1 MAMNEDTNTGLRAL
15 HDDAE
20 IGLRSVQVNARLSGL
35 VAQVAVRQVYR
46 NWSDRNV
53 ECVYTFPLGWQSVL
67 LGMRVE
73 LNGKRL
79 AGTVK
84 PKRVAEADYERA
96 IDSGDLP
103 VMLERS
109 GKDLYTANIG
119 NLQPGDEVVIELD
132 YAQVLQ
138 LEDGAVRWR
147 LPTTIAPRYGDSAE
161 AGLRPHQDPG
171 YDGQAEHRLFVNLT
185 LAAPLSAGTVHSPTH
200 DIRQQHVGDECHVRL
215 EGNAWLDRDFVLL
228 VDRVGDMNFAV
239 AAPDPTRPGEATMLV
254 GSVWR
259 PKTPP
264 RRRPVALKVLVD
276 CSGSMQGDSITQA
289 RDCLHWLFG
298 QLNSE
303 DQASFTRFGDHVQH
317 KHGEMQ
323 PCGLLYRQSLKS
335 AARRLQAD
343 LGGTQLEAALQATLA
358 IGSYNPKESPDAAIL
373 LITDGHV
380 WAIENTVATVRQAG
394 QRIYAVGV
402 GSAPANSLLQDLAEV
417 SGGACEIVSPG
428 DNMQQAVERLL
439 QHLRQSQAAQHDVK
453 TTAKILWDTASHR
466 HARPG
471 QGICTWAQIQNPQS
485 PEPLQVV
492 HALQPG
498 GTPTRTEVH
507 WDEQLQLP
515 RIAAALRLRDLSDA
529 KAREALALQY
539 QLVSDETNLILVHE
553 RAEADQAEDLPELVQ
568 VRPMLAAGW
577 GGNGTVVK
585 AQQVE
590 VREHREVV
598 FSDIR
603 YMRSAPSTAAES
615 SMNVAAVWRTSRS
628 QAAARTDGMASA
640 GMDDIEIPAFLR
652 KSTDSGDTAPPP
664 PPAQRKPEQTAAPEW
679 PMPSQNP
686 QTGPETLAKVLQT
699 PMRADHPV
707 LLLVHD
713 FNRTA
718 LLHTQFR
725 SALAEV
731 LRHNPAGY
739 LQWLVT
745 RHMGSAGSAAPI
757 WAIFI
762 VWAAEAYTLNLDRHA
777 ERLLR
782 DFMAAIDAEM
792 VETVRGELE
801 DLRAREPSTQ
811 TPSITNQQD

>member
-1 MAMNEDTNTGLRAL
+1 MVMNEQTNTGLRAL

-35 VAQVAVRQVYR
+35 LAQVAVRQVYR

-79 AGTVK
+79 TGTVK

-132 YAQVLQ
+132 YAQELR

-200 DIRQQHVGDECHVRL
+200 DIRQQHQGEECHVRL
-215 EGNAWLDRDFVLL
+215 EGTAWLDRDFVLV
-228 VDRVGDMNFAV
+228 VDRVGDMSFAV
-239 AAPDPTRPGEATMLV
+239 AAPDPTRKGEATMLV

-259 PKTPP
+259 PTTPP

-276 CSGSMQGDSITQA
+276 CSGSMQGDSIAQA

-303 DQASFTRFGDHVQH
+303 DLASFTRFGNHVQH
-317 KHGEMQ
+317 VHGELQ

-343 LGGTQLEAALQATLA
+343 LGGTELEAALQATLA
-358 IGSYNPKESPDAAIL
+358 IQSYDPKESPDAAIL
-373 LITDGHV
+373 LITDGDV

-439 QHLRQSQAAQHDVK
+439 QHLRQSQAVK
-453 TTAKILWDTASHR
+453 HEIRTIHSVIWKTQANQ

-471 QGICTWAQIQNPQS
+471 QGITSWHQIYAFPNDSSRIVQSFADTGQN
-485 PEPLQVV
+485 LDCI
-492 HALQPG
+492 
-498 GTPTRTEVH
+498 VH

-515 RIAAALRLRDLSDA
+515 RIAAALRMRELSDA
-529 KAREALALQY
+529 KYREALALQY
-539 QLVSDETNLILVHE
+539 QLVTDETNLILVHE

-577 GGNGTVVK
+577 GGNGTLVK
-585 AQQVE
+585 AQVDIH
-590 VREHREVV
+590 EHRDV
-598 FSDIR
+598 SYKDIR
-603 YMRSAPSTAAES
+603 FMRSAPSTAAEH
-615 SMNVAAVWRTSRS
+615 SMNTPAVWRTSRS
-628 QAAARTDGMASA
+628 PAAARTDAMASA

-664 PPAQRKPEQTAAPEW
+664 PPAQRKPEQTAAPER
-679 PMPSQNP
+679 PAPTQNP
-686 QTGPETLAKVLQT
+686 QAGPETLVKVLDT

-718 LLHTQFR
+718 LQHTQFR

-731 LRHNPAGY
+731 LRRNPAGY

-745 RHMGSAGSAAPI
+745 RHMAAAGSAAPI

-762 VWAAEAYTLNLDRHA
+762 AWAAEAYTLNLDRHA

-782 DFMAAIDAEM
+782 DFMTGMNEQM
-792 VETVRGELE
+792 VELVRGELE
-801 DLRAREPSTQ
+801 DLKEKESGTLTSP
-811 TPSITNQQD
+811 ITNQKS

>member
-1 MAMNEDTNTGLRAL
+1 MVMNEEKNTGLRAL

-79 AGTVK
+79 TGAVK
-84 PKRVAEADYERA
+84 PKKVAEADYERG

-171 YDGQAEHRLFVNLT
+171 VDAQAEHRLFVNLT
-185 LAAPLSAGTVHSPTH
+185 LAAPLSAGSVYSPTH
-200 DIRQQHVGDECHVRL
+200 DIRQQHQGEECHVRL
-215 EGNAWLDRDFVLL
+215 EGTAWLDRDFVLV
-228 VDRVGDMNFAV
+228 VDRVGDMSFAV
-239 AAPDPTRPGEATMLV
+239 AAPDPTRMGEATMLV

-259 PKTPP
+259 PTTPP
-264 RRRPVALKVLVD
+264 RRRPLALKVLVD
-276 CSGSMQGDSITQA
+276 CSGSMQGDSIAQA

-298 QLNSE
+298 QLGSE
-303 DQASFTRFGDHVQH
+303 DLASFTRFGSHVQH
-317 KHGEMQ
+317 EHGQLQ
-323 PCGLLYRQSLKS
+323 PCSLLYRQSLKS

-343 LGGTQLEAALQATLA
+343 LGGTELEAALQATLA
-358 IGSYNPKESPDAAIL
+358 IQSYAPKESPDAAIL
-373 LITDGHV
+373 LITDGDV

-428 DNMQQAVERLL
+428 DNMHQAVERLL
-439 QHLRQSQAAQHDVK
+439 QHLRQSQAVKHDFK
-453 TTAKILWDTASHR
+453 TTATILWDTVSHR

-471 QGICTWAQIQNPQS
+471 QGVCTWAQIQNPQS
-485 PEPLQVV
+485 PDPLQLVQ
-492 HALQPG
+492 ALQPE
-498 GTPTRTEVH
+498 GTATRTEVH

-515 RIAAALRLRDLSDA
+515 RIAAALRIRELSDA

-539 QLVSDETNLILVHE
+539 QLVSAETNLILVHE
-553 RAEADQAEDLPELVQ
+553 RAEAEQAEDLPELVQ

-577 GGNGTVVK
+577 GGNGTVAK
-585 AQQVE
+585 AQQIQM
-590 VREHREVV
+590 REHRDVS
-598 FSDIR
+598 FKDNR
-603 YMRSAPSTAAES
+603 NMRSAHIDWKAS
-615 SMNVAAVWRTSRS
+615 SHSVPAVWRTSHMS
-628 QAAARTDGMASA
+628 ARTGPMDAS

-652 KSTDSGDTAPPP
+652 KISDSGGNTAPPP
-664 PPAQRKPEQTAAPEW
+664 TPAQPKPEHAAAPGR
-679 PMPSQNP
+679 PASTQNP
-686 QTGPETLAKVLQT
+686 QIGPETLAKVLQT

-718 LLHTQFR
+718 LHHTQFR

-731 LRHNPAGY
+731 LRQNPAGY

-745 RHMGSAGSAAPI
+745 RHMGNAGSAAPI

-762 VWAAEAYTLNLDRHA
+762 VWAAETYTLNLDRHA
-777 ERLLR
+777 QRLLR
-782 DFMAAIDAEM
+782 DFMAGMNEQMAEL
-792 VETVRGELE
+792 VRGELE
-801 DLRAREPSTQ
+801 DLKEKESGTLTSP
-811 TPSITNQQD
+811 ITHQKS